1 VTLEFEIQGEMLEQT
16 GQRGSTS
23 KINEHLKKSEKI
35 IDDGKYTALISFKD
49 LMAGKWQFTIHSG
62 SWTDKFTCH
71 VIGDRT
77 HDMKLTFGQNG
88 YKTYMIHGKK

>member
-1 VTLEFEIQGEMLEQT
+1 MTLEFEIQGEMLEQT

-62 SWTDKFTCH
+62 SWTDKFTFH